1 MRIISHA
8 LLMVKKTIRN
18 YMLLSVTALISFSV
32 MFVYLMYTDSN
43 IYNKYREIMGSD
55 SQVILS
61 INAYSDETIRKMNM
75 LTEQLKK
82 YEDTNYY
89 FINYTN
95 AINTF
100 GGQDCEIVVLPNYTW
115 ALFELDSGGEEDNYG
130 IPSRV
135 EVNGKKEILLKD
147 NEAIVSKKV
156 YEYLDA
162 EYGKDKYVNLVF
174 TDKDGNEFLRKYSVV
189 GMYEKEENNYLDPE
203 NNDTGDKIYISD
215 SYITSNSE
223 IINISAIIKSDSAN
237 EISKLMRDMGLAC
250 INTFEDKSM
259 AISEKNIVVKNKY
272 IIAIVLFV
280 LLGIN
285 LYSSFLNA
293 LNERKFEIGIK
304 RAIGA
309 GKFDI
314 MLQFLIEGI
323 FVMVINIVLSVLI
336 GIALMIMYKYI
347 RYVVND
353 YVFVVTMTKQS
364 VILYLLF
371 SFFLSL
377 LFSMI
382 FAYKST
388 CVEII
393 KYLKEEL

>member
-18 YMLLSVTALISFSV
+18 YLLLSVTALISFSV

-237 EISKLMRDMGLAC
+237 EISMLMRDMGLAC

-259 AISEKNIVVKNKY
+259 GISEKNIVVKNKY

>member
-18 YMLLSVTALISFSV
+18 YLLLSVTALISFSV

-43 IYNKYREIMGSD
+43 IYNKYRDVMGADSD
-55 SQVILS
+55 IIVAANI
-61 INAYSDETIRKMNM
+61 YSNETIKELNM
-75 LTEQLKK
+75 LTEQLEK

-100 GGQDCEIVVLPNYTW
+100 GGQDCEIVVLPHYTW

-237 EISKLMRDMGLAC
+237 EISMLMRDMGLAC

-293 LNERKFEIGIK
+293 LNDRKFEIGIK

-309 GKFDI
+309 SKFDI
-314 MLQFLIEGI
+314 MLQYLIEGI
-323 FVMVINIVLSVLI
+323 FVMLINIMLSVM
-336 GIALMIMYKYI
+336 IAIAVMVAYKYI
-347 RYVVND
+347 RYIVD
-353 YVFVVTMTKQS
+353 GYVFVVTMTKQS
-364 VILYLLF
+364 VILYFLF

-377 LFSMI
+377 LFSLI